1 MPNNNKLDQ
10 ILGRAL
16 RDREFREK
24 LTTNPK
30 AVALE
35 EGLAAEE
42 LEIIAGGMSISSPG
56 TIAFCTAKTCNEGR
70 YLA

>member
-1 MPNNNKLDQ
+1 MPKNNKLDQ

-16 RDREFREK
+16 RDREFRDK

-35 EGLAAEE
+35 EGLPAEE
-42 LEIIAGGMSISSPG
+42 LEVIAGGMSISSLVK
-56 TIAFCTAKTCNEGR
+56 IAYCTAKTCNEGGYR
-70 YLA
+70 L

>member
-1 MPNNNKLDQ
+1 MTNNTNKMDH

-24 LTTNPK
+24 LTTNPR
-30 AVALE
+30 AVAME

-42 LEIIAGGMSISSPG
+42 LEIIAGGMSISSLS
-56 TIAFCTAKTCNEGR
+56 TIAYCTAKTCNEGI
-70 YLA
+70 YK